1 MRPNPMIPIGRGGG
15 GWGGFGVNRRNYL
28 NRSPLKK
35 MDNKQ
40 NHRSPQRHHQPSPQ
54 TSGGMR
60 DHANHPRNDGRP
72 DRREREQDRA
82 NFASGDSDALRKSG
96 HSDGIQ
102 GCETQSRNQRAAN
115 HSRERWSP
123 QHQADARRSASVA
136 GAQDAAFRK
145 VTQKN
150 GAERPPDR
158 QRRPEKCR
166 HHGGDRSALR
176 SEARNVGA
184 DPSADRRFRSGIQKE
199 DR

>member
-1 MRPNPMIPIGRGGG
+1 
-15 GWGGFGVNRRNYL
+15 
-28 NRSPLKK
+28 

-60 DHANHPRNDGRP
+60 DDADHPGNDGRP

-82 NFASGDSDALRKSG
+82 NFASSDSEALRKTS

-102 GCETQSRNQRAAN
+102 GGETQSRNQRAAN
-115 HSRERWSP
+115 HSRERRSP

-136 GAQDAAFRK
+136 RAQNAAFRK

-150 GAERPPDR
+150 SAKRPANR
-158 QRRPEKCR
+158 QRRPEKCW
-166 HHGGDRSALR
+166 HHGSDRSPL
-176 SEARNVGA
+176 
-184 DPSADRRFRSGIQKE
+184 
-199 DR
+199 